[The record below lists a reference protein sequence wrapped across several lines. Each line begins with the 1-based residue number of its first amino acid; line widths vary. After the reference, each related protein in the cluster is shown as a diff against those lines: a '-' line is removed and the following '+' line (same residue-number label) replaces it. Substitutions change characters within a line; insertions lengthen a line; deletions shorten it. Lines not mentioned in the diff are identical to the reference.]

1 MGGIHPGRQQ
11 LANNTET
18 QYPTLEMGC
27 EDLIKMMY
35 LTGTK
40 NVQKCSYLKNVNWTS
55 STTC

>member
-11 LANNTET
+11 LAKNTET

-27 EDLIKMMY
+27 EDLIKVMY

-40 NVQKCSYLKNVNWTS
+40 NEVS
-55 STTC
+55 SIRN